1 MSNRDNSSNGDDS
14 SRRPPRATTETIRDF
29 QYRALGYI
37 IREPDGRVIAKDIS
51 FNTLGNFDGRKTI
64 DSRGNPVLPG
74 DVTQTLVI
82 ENARRRQR

>member
-1 MSNRDNSSNGDDS
+1 M
-14 SRRPPRATTETIRDF
+14 
-29 QYRALGYI
+29 
-37 IREPDGRVIAKDIS
+37 IAKDIS
-51 FNTLGNFDGRKTI
+51 FNTLGNFDGRKTV